1 MKLTINRITLLFG
14 LILFVDFFFFDNPTN
29 VLYLPVVFA
38 GSTALGILNRKSPM
52 PYAYWRGLLVGI
64 RILLLGAVFALI
76 LFTIARFIEVSVS
89 PSGSIINSTQESLT
103 AMFSMLP
110 QVIAV
115 VVMSIIPMLITPLFF
130 LRRSK
135 QTNDIMDAD
144 LMDNEQT

>member
-38 GSTALGILNRKSPM
+38 GSTVLGILNRKSPM